1 MSYGSVIIVMELQH
15 TLVSK
20 ASDGRIT
27 TNSEALFFLSL
38 WSITANDLLVQTDTN
53 NYFSYFFFKTFD
65 QSIILRLLSHTL
77 VREKPL
83 DGRITTE
90 TVKPYSLW

>member
-53 NYFSYFFFKTFD
+53 NYFSFFKHLIS
-65 QSIILRLLSHTL
+65 QSFCVSCLT
-77 VREKPL
+77 P
-83 DGRITTE
+83 
-90 TVKPYSLW
+90 